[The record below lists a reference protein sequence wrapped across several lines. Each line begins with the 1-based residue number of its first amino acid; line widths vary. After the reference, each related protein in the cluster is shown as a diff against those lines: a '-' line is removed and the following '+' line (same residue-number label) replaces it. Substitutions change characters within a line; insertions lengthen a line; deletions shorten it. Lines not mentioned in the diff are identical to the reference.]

1 MNKKRLPKSTYP
13 NRYEIE
19 LDVNLDKFS
28 YTGTQKVNLNV
39 VETTNKIVLNSV
51 GIDVTKAKIQ
61 NTNQDF
67 SLEVSYI
74 EDDEKIVFESQETL
88 SEGVY

>member
-19 LDVNLDKFS
+19 LDVDLDKFS
-28 YTGTQKVNLNV
+28 YTGRQKVDLNV

-51 GIDVTKAKIQ
+51 GIEVTKAKIQ
-61 NTNQDF
+61 NTEQDI

-74 EDDEKIVFESQETL
+74 
-88 SEGVY
+88 